1 MNDITLLVMAAGMG
15 SRYGGLKQ
23 LDEVGPSGET
33 IIDYSVFDAI
43 KAGFS
48 KVVFIIRKD
57 FEDEFKTKISNKF
70 SNDIQVEFVFQDIHQ
85 LPSGFSLPE
94 DRIKPW
100 GTGHAVLCASN
111 FIDGPFNAINA
122 DDYYGRESFKTIADY
137 YNNGNDSFSMVAFQL
152 EKTLSDFGSVTR
164 GLCTVN
170 NDKLINIV
178 ETENLVKSK
187 SGIRSNSDL
196 DLNGNEPVSM
206 NMWGFTPAIF
216 DYLNEMFEVF
226 LSKNIHDIKSEFLIP
241 SVINDLINSGDELV
255 QVLYSKSSWFGVT
268 YKEDKS
274 HVVQQIQNLV
284 NSGFY
289 PHKLFPLK

>member
-1 MNDITLLVMAAGMG
+1 MNNMTLLVMAAGMG

-85 LPSGFSLPE
+85 LPTGFSLPE

-170 NDKLINIV
+170 NDKLINV
-178 ETENLVKSK
+178 AETENLVKSK
-187 SGIRSNSDL
+187 SGITSNSDL
-196 DLNGNEPVSM
+196 DLNGDEPVSM

-268 YKEDKS
+268 YKQDKS
-274 HVVQQIQNLV
+274 YVVQQIQNLV
-284 NSGFY
+284 NSG
-289 PHKLFPLK
+289 

>member
-1 MNDITLLVMAAGMG
+1 MAAGMG

-85 LPSGFSLPE
+85 LPTGFSLPE

-137 YNNGNDSFSMVAFQL
+137 YNNGNDSFSMVAFKL
-152 EKTLSDFGSVTR
+152 KKTLSDFGSVTR

-170 NDKLINIV
+170 NDKLINVV
-178 ETENLVKSK
+178 EIENLVKSG
-187 SGIRSNSDL
+187 SGITSNSDL
-196 DLNGNEPVSM
+196 DLNGDEPVSM

-268 YKEDKS
+268 YKQDKS
-274 HVVQQIQNLV
+274 YVVQQIQNLV

>member
-85 LPSGFSLPE
+85 LPTGFSLPE

-137 YNNGNDSFSMVAFQL
+137 YNNGNDSFSMVAFKL
-152 EKTLSDFGSVTR
+152 KKTLSDFGSVTR

-170 NDKLINIV
+170 NDKLINVV
-178 ETENLVKSK
+178 ETENLVKSG
-187 SGIRSNSDL
+187 SGITSNSDL
-196 DLNGNEPVSM
+196 DLNGDEPVSM
-206 NMWGFTPAIF
+206 NMWGFTPTIF

-241 SVINDLINSGDELV
+241 SVINDLINSGDELI

-268 YKEDKS
+268 YKQDKS
-274 HVVQQIQNLV
+274 YVVQQIQNLV

>member
-1 MNDITLLVMAAGMG
+1 MNDMTLLVMAAGMG

-23 LDEVGPSGET
+23 LAEVGPSGET

-43 KAGFS
+43 EAGFS
-48 KVVFIIRKD
+48 KVVFIIRRD

-70 SNDIQVEFVFQDIHQ
+70 SNDIRVEFVFQDIHQ

-100 GTGHAVLCASN
+100 GTGHAILCASN

-170 NDKLINIV
+170 NDKLINVI
-178 ETENLVKSK
+178 ETENLVQSK
-187 SGIRSNSDL
+187 SGITSNSDL

-216 DYLNEMFEVF
+216 DYLNEMFELF

-241 SVINDLINSGDELV
+241 SVINDLINSESEVV

-268 YKEDKS
+268 YKQDKS
-274 HVVQQIQNLV
+274 YVVQQINKLV
-284 NSGFY
+284 DRGFY
-289 PHKLFPLK
+289 PNKLFPLK

>member
-1 MNDITLLVMAAGMG
+1 MNNITLLVMAAGMG

-100 GTGHAVLCASN
+100 GTGHAILCASN

-170 NDKLINIV
+170 NDKLINV
-178 ETENLVKSK
+178 AETENLVKSK
-187 SGIRSNSDL
+187 SGITSNSDL
-196 DLNGNEPVSM
+196 DLNGDEPVSM

-216 DYLNEMFEVF
+216 DYLNEMFELF

>member
-48 KVVFIIRKD
+48 KIVFIIRKD
-57 FEDEFKTKISNKF
+57 FEDEFKIKISNKF

-85 LPSGFSLPE
+85 LPIGFSAPE

-100 GTGHAVLCASN
+100 GTGHAILCASN

-178 ETENLVKSK
+178 ETENLVISE
-187 SGIRSNSDL
+187 SGITSNSDL
-196 DLNGNEPVSM
+196 DLNGNDPVSM
-206 NMWGFTPAIF
+206 NMWGFTPDIF

-226 LSKNIHDIKSEFLIP
+226 LSKNIHDLKSEFLIP
-241 SVINDLINSGDELV
+241 SVINDLINSGDEV
-255 QVLYSKSSWFGVT
+255 VRVLYSKSLWFGVT
-268 YKEDKS
+268 YKQDKS
-274 HVVQQIQNLV
+274 YVVQQIQNLV